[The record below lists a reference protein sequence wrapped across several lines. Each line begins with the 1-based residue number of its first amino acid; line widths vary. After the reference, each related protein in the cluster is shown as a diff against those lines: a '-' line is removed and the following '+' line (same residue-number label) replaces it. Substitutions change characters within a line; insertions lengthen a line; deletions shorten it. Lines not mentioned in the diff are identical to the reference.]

1 MITIRMAVR
10 RVKGVR
16 KVTANAKQKTLSVEL
31 GPEAGSLDDLYEAM
45 ARIGY
50 EAEEL

>member
-1 MITIRMAVR
+1 M
-10 RVKGVR
+10 
-16 KVTANAKQKTLSVEL
+16 SVEL
-31 GPEAGSLDDLYEAM
+31 GAEAGALDELYEAM